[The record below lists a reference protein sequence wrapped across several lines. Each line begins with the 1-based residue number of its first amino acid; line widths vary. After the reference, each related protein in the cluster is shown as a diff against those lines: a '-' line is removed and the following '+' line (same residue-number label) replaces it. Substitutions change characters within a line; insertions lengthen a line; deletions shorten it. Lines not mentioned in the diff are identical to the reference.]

1 MTQSFV
7 SASQTQPQATALA
20 NSQSQYYLAT
30 FGCQM
35 NEYDSHMIGSMLEK
49 HGMNQT
55 EDPAQAKVLVVN
67 TCSIRGGAE
76 DRAYARIAAMRYYKR
91 LNPSIRIAVV
101 GCMAQNHGERI
112 PTALEHVDF
121 VVGPDNYRQ
130 LEEMLFAE
138 ESRTGKAAILT
149 EQNAF
154 ENYQGLMAKLSNQV
168 SAHITIM
175 RGCNKRCTYCI
186 VPTVRGVERSRE
198 AIEIENEVR
207 EAVSQGIREVCLLGQ
222 TVNSYR
228 TENHS
233 FADLLQRLNGIEGL
247 KRIRF
252 TSPHPRHF
260 DSETI
265 DVMAACEKVCN
276 HVHIPLQSGSNAML
290 KKMRRQYT
298 RERFLEIVD
307 ELRAK
312 IPKVALTTDLIA
324 GFVGE
329 SERDFEDT
337 LAMVETV
344 RFDNAF
350 LFAYSPRE
358 GTPAFDEVETLTPDE
373 KQARLERLIELQM
386 CITEERLDATLGRD
400 EEVLME
406 GPSFKNEV
414 EWVGKTRCFRKV
426 ILPFVEGMKPGSLA
440 MAKLRERRGNVLRA
454 DLLSLQ
460 E

>member
-1 MTQSFV
+1 MSVPVKDQ
-7 SASQTQPQATALA
+7 
-20 NSQSQYYLAT
+20 NYYLAT

-35 NEYDSHMIGSMLEK
+35 NEYDSNMIGSMLEK
-49 HGMNQT
+49 RGLNQT
-55 EDPAQAKVLVVN
+55 QDPSLAKVLVVN

-91 LNPSIRIAVV
+91 LNPDIQIAVV
-101 GCMAQNHGERI
+101 GCMAQNHGEKI
-112 PTALEHVDF
+112 PVELDHVDY

-130 LEEMLFAE
+130 LETMLFDTAP
-138 ESRTGKAAILT
+138 SRNAQILT

-154 ENYQGLMAKLSNQV
+154 ENYAGLTAKINQKV

-198 AIEIENEVR
+198 ADEIVAEVKL
-207 EAVSQGIREVCLLGQ
+207 AVSQGIREVSLLGQ

-228 TENHS
+228 TENDS
-233 FADLLQRLNGIEGL
+233 FSSLLRRLNQVQGL
-247 KRIRF
+247 ERIRF

-265 DVMAACEKVCN
+265 DVMAESEKVCN
-276 HVHIPLQSGSNAML
+276 HVHMPLQSGSNAML

-307 ELRAK
+307 ELRRK
-312 IPKVALTTDLIA
+312 IPKVAITTDLIA

-337 LAMVETV
+337 LAVMEQV

-358 GTPAFDEVETLTPDE
+358 GTPAFEEAETLTVQD
-373 KQARLERLIELQM
+373 KQQRLERLIETQTR
-386 CITEERLDATLGRD
+386 ITEAKLDETIGRT
-400 EEVLME
+400 ELLLME
-406 GPSFKNEV
+406 GPSFKNPD
-414 EWVGKTRCFRKV
+414 EWVGKTTCFRKV
-426 ILPFVEGMKPGSLA
+426 IVPHTAAMRAGSLA
-440 MAKLRERRGNVLRA
+440 KASLNERRGNVLRGT
-454 DLLSLQ
+454 LLELLD
-460 E
+460 